1 MVLSMIYDD
10 FVKKVNDLNG
20 KDCFTRSNEKNN
32 PYNDFYNH
40 YNPMGAEF
48 DFNYGTV
55 FMIPFNMIS
64 KVTLEYK
71 YTKADFVFGISNGD
85 PYFVK
90 GKKVYTCC
98 HGTKEPDL
106 ELVANSFED
115 FLEKV
120 VKGSN

>member
-20 KDCFTRSNEKNN
+20 KDCYTRSDEKNN

-71 YTKADFVFGISNGD
+71 IIVKNDFLMGLFWAKRGYLGVLFGEISVISTGSLHKKAD
-85 PYFVK
+85 
-90 GKKVYTCC
+90 
-98 HGTKEPDL
+98 
-106 ELVANSFED
+106 
-115 FLEKV
+115 
-120 VKGSN
+120 